1 MQQKSLPC
9 LLPGNTAMILFIS
22 LNICSRRAYHVCCL
36 ATLFL
41 FLIIALNICSRRA
54 YHVCCLA
61 TLLLFLFISLNICSR
76 RAYHVCCLAT
86 LFLFLIIALNIC
98 SKRAYHL
105 WCLATQLGPLFTRWN
120 IFANGFDFAEIFA
133 FILDPAKSD
142 SAVSL
147 TPQGQLFGDKNIVVF
162 CNFFSAE
169 LELFI
174 RISMRNRRHILKCC
188 YMSDRGPARL
198 VK

>member
-1 MQQKSLPC
+1 MSAAWQHCYDFIYISQYLQQKSLPCLLPGNTVLIFNYSSQYLQQKSLPC
-9 LLPGNTAMILFIS
+9 LLPGNTAMI
-22 LNICSRRAYHVCCL
+22 
-36 ATLFL
+36 
-41 FLIIALNICSRRA
+41 
-54 YHVCCLA
+54 
-61 TLLLFLFISLNICSR
+61 LFISLNICSR

-174 RISMRNRRHILKCC
+174 RISMRNRRHIRKCC

-198 VK
+198 AKQKML